1 MAKMTKDVNM
11 GERLQ
16 ASTVKKSKMFAIF
29 LNGRLY
35 QSQYSGKVLWDR
47 KEDGIIS
54 LKYHSPW
61 SRGLQQ
67 IAKNDWYL
75 NEEAYKER
83 GKSEFG
89 WRKSFFNKMWDA
101 CVRDGTVEVV
111 QVPLEHLQSLSS
123 RRV

>member
-1 MAKMTKDVNM
+1 MIKDVNM
-11 GERLQ
+11 GECLL
-16 ASTVKKSKMFAIF
+16 ASTVEKNMYAVF

-35 QSQYSGKVLWDR
+35 QSQYSGKVLWNR

-75 NEEAYKER
+75 NEDVYKEM
-83 GKSEFG
+83 GKSEWE
-89 WRKSFFNKMWDA
+89 WRKSFFDRMWEA
-101 CVRDGTVEVV
+101 CIKDGTVEVV
-111 QVPLEHLQSLSS
+111 QVPIEHLRSLSK